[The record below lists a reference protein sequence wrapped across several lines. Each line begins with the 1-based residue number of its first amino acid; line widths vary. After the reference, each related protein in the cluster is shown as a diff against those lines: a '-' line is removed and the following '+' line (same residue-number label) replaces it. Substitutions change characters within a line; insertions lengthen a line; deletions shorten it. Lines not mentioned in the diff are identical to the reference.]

1 MYILAPI
8 VVPNILLPGLH
19 LNDFP
24 LHQQSEATLLEDLQ
38 NGKEEAL
45 DSLFRAHY
53 GFLCQVVFRMI
64 NDRNLAEDLVQE
76 VFYELWRKREKVRIQ
91 QSIRAYL
98 KRSAVNRTLNFIRDR
113 KLVVD
118 DESAIPRELASPE
131 AGAIQQLQ
139 AEELQEQIHA
149 AIDALPERCRIVF
162 SLSRF
167 EQMSNQQI
175 ADELDISVKTVENQ
189 MTKALR
195 FLREKLTPYIGVGI
209 LGFLSWISA
218 IVS

>member
-1 MYILAPI
+1 M
-8 VVPNILLPGLH
+8 
-19 LNDFP
+19 
-24 LHQQSEATLLEDLQ
+24 QSQ
-38 NGKEEAL
+38 SEEAL
-45 DSLFRAHY
+45 LSELRSGKEQALDHLFRTHY
-53 GFLCQVVFRMI
+53 TFLCQVVFRMI
-64 NDRNLAEDLVQE
+64 GDANQAEDLVQE
-76 VFYELWRKREKVRIQ
+76 VFYELWRKRAQLNIN

-118 DESAIPRELASPE
+118 DESALPLDLASSE
-131 AGAIQQLQ
+131 AGATQQLQ
-139 AEELQEQIHA
+139 AQELQQQIHA
-149 AIDALPERCRIVF
+149 AIDELPERCRIVF

-167 EQMSNQQI
+167 EHFSNQQI

-195 FLREKLTPYIGVGI
+195 YLRERLGPYIGVFVLAVFTGI
-209 LGFLSWISA
+209 IH